1 MHKILQKTEQKIKDS
16 PTAVHRQRAEIP
28 QHIEAVHT
36 EWLDIADLQ
45 ALLVELWLKEERIK
59 NPSTFDTLFPIVF

>member
-1 MHKILQKTEQKIKDS
+1 MHKILKMNKKSRIAQLRFIGKE
-16 PTAVHRQRAEIP
+16 PEIP